1 MLINQINQIIRS
13 LEINGKQVNTTH
25 INELGKIE
33 KKIKKQGK
41 SPSLV
46 RETFNKF

>member
-13 LEINGKQVNTTH
+13 LEINGKQVNRTH